1 MHRTGGDR
9 RKQGKP
15 GELAELMSQTDAKQC
30 PVCAGSEWKPW
41 PSASLLQC
49 VECTLIV
56 DPRVWKGQAYAKEV
70 EALFF
75 EDAFV
80 DKIDPW
86 QRLFEFL
93 KNRRT
98 WGRLSRR
105 LPERAT
111 WLEIGVGS
119 GSLLAY
125 VLDRGMRPTGCD
137 LSRSVCDYVMERYG
151 LSVHCG
157 GIESMDPSVA
167 FDAII
172 MNHMLEH
179 VPDPVAVLKEVC
191 ARMASAS
198 WLHIAVPN
206 IAACEARFR
215 GWTAYEPY
223 HLVYFNAVSLR
234 RALEKAGLQ
243 VEECTTFEPFS
254 GWFLTIVRTIIGRHN
269 DLTSG
274 CTTRPPTPTGVVR
287 LLYRLLMIAFGLATL
302 PVRWLQGKSGA
313 GEELVVIARRK

>member
-1 MHRTGGDR
+1 MPRTEEGGR
-9 RKQGKP
+9 
-15 GELAELMSQTDAKQC
+15 GELGGQSALMNQADPRPC
-30 PVCAGSEWKPW
+30 PVCAGSAWRPW
-41 PSASLLQC
+41 WRAPLLQC
-49 VECTLIV
+49 ASCTLVV

-70 EALFF
+70 ETRYF

-86 QRLFEFL
+86 QRLFEFV

-125 VLDRGMRPTGCD
+125 ALDRGTRPTGCD
-137 LSRSVCDYVMERYG
+137 LSRSVCGYVKGRYG
-151 LSVHCG
+151 LEVHCG
-157 GIESMDPSVA
+157 GIESMDRSIA

-172 MNHMLEH
+172 MNHVLEH

-191 ARMASAS
+191 ARMAPAS
-198 WLHIAVPN
+198 WLHVAVPN
-206 IAACEARFR
+206 ISSWEAHVA

-223 HLVYFNAVSLR
+223 HLIYFNAASLG

-243 VEECTTFEPFS
+243 VAERSTFEPFS
-254 GWFLTIVRTIIGRHN
+254 GWYLTIVRTILGRHN
-269 DLTSG
+269 DSAS
-274 CTTRPPTPTGVVR
+274 CCAARPATPKGVVR
-287 LLYRLLMIAFGLATL
+287 LVYRLLMIAFGLATL
-302 PVRWLQGKSGA
+302 PVRWLQGKLGA